1 MIISTIRALAVAGV
15 LLAVSVN
22 AAYSA
27 DNDGRGQGNPGHAGK
42 PGESKSGGTK
52 SGSNGNSSGNGQT
65 N

>member
-1 MIISTIRALAVAGV
+1 MKSSVVCALTVAAA

-27 DNDGRGQGNPGHAGK
+27 DNDGRGQGNAGHSGK
-42 PGESKSGGTK
+42 PGENKSGGTK
-52 SGSNGNSSGNGQT
+52 SGSSGNGNGQT